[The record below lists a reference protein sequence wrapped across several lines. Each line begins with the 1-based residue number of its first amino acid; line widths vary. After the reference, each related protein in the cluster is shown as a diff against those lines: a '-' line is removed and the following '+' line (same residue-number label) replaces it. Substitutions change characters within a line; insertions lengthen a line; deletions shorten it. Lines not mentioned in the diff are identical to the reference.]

1 MESTKEIL
9 KQRLDELSDMLLSRN
24 YNKNIVK
31 AAIQKAESLDRLEAL
46 KKVVKYQTNRVILAI
61 CYHLCLTSVSTVVNT
76 HWNTMTQDPTLKKV
90 FSEPPLLAFKQ
101 PPNLRSMFI
110 RAKLPTKSRP
120 SRVNIGTHTC
130 GKQCK
135 VWSYINTA
143 NVIKSNVTK
152 EVVKYKGDFSCKT
165 VGVVYL
171 ISCTKCTIQYI
182 GQTTRKFSIR
192 MKEHLTS
199 IEKCEDKIIGT
210 HCSTVGHSIN
220 NFSVQVIEK
229 VCPNDTHTL
238 LERERF
244 WI

>member
-1 MESTKEIL
+1 MLPKPEIVWLWLWSGHGLKTKLSQSDTILPFKYHTSAAIFYVGFLVGSLWSSVFSMESTKEIL
-9 KQRLDELSDMLLSRN
+9 KQRLDELSDMLLSQN
-24 YNKNIVK
+24 YNENIVK

-171 ISCTKCTIQYI
+171 ISCTKCRI
-182 GQTTRKFSIR
+182 
-192 MKEHLTS
+192 
-199 IEKCEDKIIGT
+199 
-210 HCSTVGHSIN
+210 
-220 NFSVQVIEK
+220 
-229 VCPNDTHTL
+229 
-238 LERERF
+238 
-244 WI
+244 